1 MQRESTS
8 DAAADAESAALGET
22 AGYRPVSGPAVAA
35 AAVGCLAALA
45 VVSPVFWVVPLVG
58 AALALVAVRDVTRGD
73 AAKAGGLA
81 AVAGLGL
88 SLGFGAQ
95 AVTAAATARCLAA
108 ARAEAVAG
116 FWLDAVCD
124 GRAADA
130 RGMCGPDA
138 ASRVEE
144 AAACCNGGAPRIH
157 CAGAAEVPG
166 SWAVTVSRGDCRL
179 ELVVEPAVSTTAGR
193 ATERWLVTSLVR
205 SPARGGQ

>member
-1 MQRESTS
+1 MYSEN
-8 DAAADAESAALGET
+8 GE
-22 AGYRPVSGPAVAA
+22 ARVE
-35 AAVGCLAALA
+35 
-45 VVSPVFWVVPLVG
+45 
-58 AALALVAVRDVTRGD
+58 VRDFGIGISEENQHRIFQQFERVT
-73 AAKAGGLA
+73 AKH